1 MGAALLLGPMA
12 LAAPASAVIGGVEA
26 TEAYPFVTALFDD
39 KGVHYC
45 GGSLIDEQWVLR
57 RPLLRLRPAP
67 DGEHLRAGGQ
77 QQPGEGGSERQVT
90 EVVQHPDYEAEDV
103 SDDPAYSRSFL
114 LVRKDISLLKPD
126 SPVEQT
132 PVRIAED
139 RPEPGTAVR
148 ALGWGVVDEL
158 GREPKPEI
166 LQQIDTGIVPDDR
179 CAELDGDLCSEH
191 PTDEAQVCSTDSGS
205 PMVRAGEGDWEL
217 VGLTSRDGD
226 YDESV
231 ACVGPWVFTEAAKY
245 GDWAADTVG
254 NQPALRT
261 SAGPVRGQLTG
272 CRESSPGQVPR
283 RGSPTAGRMAWST
296 MRSRWACVGTFPV
309 SERCLRTRASPM
321 STTTSLT
328 RDGSMCPC
336 SA

>member
-1 MGAALLLGPMA
+1 MVAVAGAVGAASLLGPMA
-12 LAAPASAVIGGVEA
+12 LAAPASAVIGGVDA
-26 TEAYPFVTALFDD
+26 TEEYPFVTALFDD

-45 GGSLIDEQWVLR
+45 GGSLIDEQWVLTAAHCSDFD
-57 RPLLRLRPAP
+57 LLPTESISVRVGSNNR
-67 DGEHLRAGGQ
+67 E
-77 QQPGEGGSERQVT
+77 EGGSERQVT

-103 SDDPAYSRSFL
+103 SDDPDYPHSFL
-114 LVRKDISLLKPD
+114 LVRKDISLLKLD

-158 GREPKPEI
+158 GQEPKPEI
-166 LQQIDTGIVPDDR
+166 LQQIDTEIVPDDR

-205 PMVRAGEGDWEL
+205 PLIRGGEGDWEL

-254 NQPALRT
+254 N
-261 SAGPVRGQLTG
+261 
-272 CRESSPGQVPR
+272 
-283 RGSPTAGRMAWST
+283 
-296 MRSRWACVGTFPV
+296 
-309 SERCLRTRASPM
+309 
-321 STTTSLT
+321 
-328 RDGSMCPC
+328 
-336 SA
+336 